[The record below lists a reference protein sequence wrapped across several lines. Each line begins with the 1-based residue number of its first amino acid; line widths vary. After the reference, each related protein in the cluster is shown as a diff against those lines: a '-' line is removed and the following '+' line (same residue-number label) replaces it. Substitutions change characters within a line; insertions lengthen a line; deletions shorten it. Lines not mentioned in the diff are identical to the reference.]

1 MSKKLLILFFL
12 MIMIASP
19 LVVADKVI
27 NSVQETG
34 NLEIIYPHIEYLK
47 AGVDYQFNT
56 HVYNISG
63 VILTNSST
71 YCNLHL
77 YNSTGNHLIFENM
90 SYDVIDQDFY
100 FYINKENI
108 SKTGFYSYIIQC
120 ESPNYGGSISNNFE
134 VTKDGLSNDL
144 NDSSS
149 GIAITIFLIGITFF
163 FMWMSF
169 SSYEF
174 SLDMIANFIIK
185 KGLLIISVYFTILN
199 TAIIS
204 SIAAKAN
211 LGVSG
216 DILTYTWIF
225 GWGGYILIVY
235 LIFSTLLRVIK
246 LWKIN
251 KKQKRTGVV

>member
-1 MSKKLLILFFL
+1 MSKKLLIFFFL
-12 MIMIASP
+12 MISLALPVM
-19 LVVADKVI
+19 ADKLI
-27 NSVQETG
+27 LAQESG
-34 NLEIIYPHIEYLK
+34 ALDIIFPQIAFIPVGY
-47 AGVDYQFNT
+47 DYTFNT
-56 HVYNISG
+56 HAYNITG
-63 VILTNSST
+63 RLLTDASCDCS
-71 YCNLHL
+71 LHI
-77 YNSTGNHLIFENM
+77 YNHSGNHLVFDDMN
-90 SYDVIDQDFY
+90 YDADEKEFY
-100 FYINKENI
+100 FLVDAKNFSKED
-108 SKTGFYSYIIQC
+108 FYSYIIQC
-120 ESPNYGGSISNNFE
+120 NTSDYGGSVSGNFE
-134 VTKDGLSNDL
+134 VTKTGDNTAPT
-144 NDSSS
+144 DSSS
-149 GIAITIFLIGITFF
+149 AIAITIFLIGITFF

-174 SLDMIANFIIK
+174 SPDMIANFILK

-246 LWKIN
+246 LWNIN